1 MRIFIIFIL
10 IFIQSLTAQEIRGIV
25 YDSDERVSDFE
36 IVNMSSGI
44 SSTTNQEGYF
54 SISSDLG
61 DTLVFNSIQFEQ
73 QILIIDENHLQ
84 TTLVIEL
91 KKIVNLL
98 DQVNISSLSKEF
110 NVKTANRELKKT
122 FKTDLEKNWFIY
134 YPPNPK
140 GNLLASIIP
149 GNKKS
154 IPKKSEIRIIHL
166 SDYVELFASDDTLN
180 CEYLK
185 NSLGIPENRCNL
197 FFDYLESKSLNYDLL
212 DPSRRLDLLQKIYE
226 ASEEYIVM
234 QESK

>member
-1 MRIFIIFIL
+1 LRIFIILIL
-10 IFIQSLTAQEIRGIV
+10 IGIQSLTAQEIRGIV

-36 IVNMSSGI
+36 IVNMNSGI
-44 SSTTNQEGYF
+44 SSTTNQDGYF
-54 SISSDLG
+54 SIPSDLG
-61 DTLVFNSIQFEQ
+61 DTLVFNSIQFEK

-110 NVKTANRELKKT
+110 NVKTANRELKKI
-122 FKTDLEKNWFIY
+122 FQTDLEKNWFIY

-154 IPKKSEIRIIHL
+154 IHKKSEITIIHL

-197 FFDYLESKSLNYDLL
+197 FF
-212 DPSRRLDLLQKIYE
+212 
-226 ASEEYIVM
+226 
-234 QESK
+234 

>member
-1 MRIFIIFIL
+1 MRIFIILIL
-10 IFIQSLTAQEIRGIV
+10 ICVRSLTAQEIRGIV

-36 IVNMSSGI
+36 IVNMNSGI

-73 QILIIDENHLQ
+73 QILIVDENHLQ

-91 KKIVNLL
+91 KKIINLL
-98 DQVNISSLSKEF
+98 DEVIISSSSKVF

-122 FKTDLEKNWFIY
+122 FQTDLEKNWFIY

-185 NSLGIPENRCNL
+185 NSLGIPENGCNL
-197 FFDYLESKSLNYDLL
+197 FFDYLESKSLNYELL
-212 DPSRRLDLLQKIYE
+212 GPTRRLDLIQKIYE
-226 ASEEYIVM
+226 ASQEYIVI

>member
-1 MRIFIIFIL
+1 MRIFIILIL
-10 IFIQSLTAQEIRGIV
+10 ICVQSLTAQEIRGIV
-25 YDSDERVSDFE
+25 YESDERVSDFE
-36 IVNMSSGI
+36 IVNMNSGI

-61 DTLVFNSIQFEQ
+61 DTLVFKSIQFEQ
-73 QILIIDENHLQ
+73 QILIVDENHLQ

-98 DQVNISSLSKEF
+98 DEVNISSSSEEF

-122 FKTDLEKNWFIY
+122 IQTDLEKNWFIY

-154 IPKKSEIRIIHL
+154 VPKKSEIRIIRL
-166 SDYVELFASDDTLN
+166 NDYVELFASDDTLN

-185 NSLGIPENRCNL
+185 NSFGIPENGCNIFL
-197 FFDYLESKSLNYDLL
+197 DYLESKSLNYELL
-212 DPSRRLDLLQKIYE
+212 GPTRRLDLIQKIYE
-226 ASEEYIVM
+226 ASQEYIVIL
-234 QESK
+234 ESK

>member
-1 MRIFIIFIL
+1 M
-10 IFIQSLTAQEIRGIV
+10 
-25 YDSDERVSDFE
+25 
-36 IVNMSSGI
+36 NSGI

-61 DTLVFNSIQFEQ
+61 DTLVFKSIQFEQ
-73 QILIIDENHLQ
+73 QILIVDENHLQ

-98 DQVNISSLSKEF
+98 DEVNISSSSEEF

-122 FKTDLEKNWFIY
+122 IQTDLEKNWFIY

-154 IPKKSEIRIIHL
+154 VPKKSEIRIIRL
-166 SDYVELFASDDTLN
+166 NDYVELFASDDTLN

-185 NSLGIPENRCNL
+185 NSFGIPENGCNIFL
-197 FFDYLESKSLNYDLL
+197 DYLESKSLNYELL
-212 DPSRRLDLLQKIYE
+212 GPTRRLDLIQKIYE
-226 ASEEYIVM
+226 ASQEYIVIL
-234 QESK
+234 ESK